1 MDTTEKDIRDLFVS
15 SKPLDRDE
23 VAMLLLQLVERIQN
37 LERAPKRKPL
47 TDAQMLQ
54 ALNHFAENP
63 SDYQY
68 DDPLICFAR
77 AIEQAHGIK
86 E

>member
-47 TDAQMLQ
+47 THEQRFDLLTKFESHKHKWEAP
-54 ALNHFAENP
+54 AI
-63 SDYQY
+63 
-68 DDPLICFAR
+68 LIDMVEA
-77 AIEQAHGIK
+77 AHNIK
-86 E
+86 EST